1 MHLHNGK
8 NLQIPALL
16 NANTSH
22 SNRSNKETSHSAR
35 HISHSVT
42 LGESEASYRDT
53 QNVWE
58 SSTKTDFSLIHI
70 FLENHKLCECCPKA
84 LTSHRRHH
92 IQTCRMCE
100 RVLRKPIFHCF
111 LWFDKNTKCVSV
123 ARKHTKAIWSI
134 ISRQTE
140 CVRGFYENRFFID
153 SYIFRKPQSVWVLF
167 ENSLK
172 PSEASY
178 VDRQNVWEGS
188 TKIDFSSIITFLEN
202 HKVCEC
208 CPKTLQSH
216 QKQHI

>member
-22 SNRSNKETSHSAR
+22 SNRSNKETSHSTR

-58 SSTKTDFSLIHI
+58 SSTKTDFSVIHI
-70 FLENHKLCECCPKA
+70 FWENHKLCECCPKA

-111 LWFDKNTKCVSV
+111 LWIRKNTKCVSV

-134 ISRQTE
+134 ITRQAE
-140 CVRGFYENRFFID
+140 SVREVYENRFFID
-153 SYIFRKPQSVWVLF
+153 FHPQHQIYRRHSSVWVL
-167 ENSLK
+167 
-172 PSEASY
+172 SETRLNNKKTRLARHRFI
-178 VDRQNVWEGS
+178 VVIWRLLPKVLVL
-188 TKIDFSSIITFLEN
+188 ITRNDCGRYRL
-202 HKVCEC
+202 
-208 CPKTLQSH
+208 LH
-216 QKQHI
+216 Q